1 MLLEQLS
8 VHNIRNL
15 AEVKLEFTQLN
26 IIYGENGSGKT
37 SLLEAIHYLALGRS
51 FRTHLASRVI
61 HHDHDNLIVWG
72 RANGH
77 SVGVQRFKNGD
88 VTIKVDGDKINKLTS
103 LVEYLPL
110 QLITPE
116 SFTLLTGGPKTR
128 RQFVDWGVFHTDNEF
143 HPLWNKCKRLL
154 KQRNALLKR
163 KASYREISYW
173 DRELV
178 QHAQQLSALR
188 NNYINS
194 FNPVLQGIIERFLP
208 DVCVKVT
215 YTQGWDKKVELL
227 QLLESNYQ
235 RDVALGYTTAG
246 PHKADLRLRCG
257 NVPVQDA
264 LSRGQLKLLVCAL
277 RIAQGVHLRE
287 QVNKQTIY
295 LVDDISSELDTNK
308 RQVLIDQL
316 VDTQAQLFLSVIDVS
331 QIELQTSKYQTR
343 MFHVKQGVVIQDN

>member
-1 MLLEQLS
+1 M
-8 VHNIRNL
+8 
-15 AEVKLEFTQLN
+15 
-26 IIYGENGSGKT
+26 
-37 SLLEAIHYLALGRS
+37 
-51 FRTHLASRVI
+51 
-61 HHDHDNLIVWG
+61 
-72 RANGH
+72 
-77 SVGVQRFKNGD
+77 
-88 VTIKVDGDKINKLTS
+88 
-103 LVEYLPL
+103 
-110 QLITPE
+110 
-116 SFTLLTGGPKTR
+116 
-128 RQFVDWGVFHTDNEF
+128 
-143 HPLWNKCKRLL
+143 
-154 KQRNALLKR
+154 
-163 KASYREISYW
+163 
-173 DRELV
+173 
-178 QHAQQLSALR
+178 
-188 NNYINS
+188 
-194 FNPVLQGIIERFLP
+194 
-208 DVCVKVT
+208 
-215 YTQGWDKKVELL
+215 
-227 QLLESNYQ
+227 LESNYQ